1 MDDQPIKRRLVLKP
15 KVMRRSGGD
24 IQLGLCCLN
33 TALRDQGIFCSRKP
47 TMKTIKDKGLPYL
60 QSICLQ
66 NCQDLLKMLKW
77 NADNGIR
84 VFRISSELFPHKSN
98 PRVQSYDLDFA
109 QDLLTEAGIFAR
121 ETGQR
126 LTFHPG
132 PYNIVGSRDTDN
144 IIDYSSNGQLYQKDA
159 IVRWNSILWRVKETH
174 TTTAD
179 QVPPCDLETPI
190 LYERCTFQRTIDD
203 LAWHAEVL
211 DRLNCDQN
219 SVMVVHGGALYN
231 DKARTKARW
240 VKNFTL
246 LPEKVQR
253 RLVLENC
260 EKCFN
265 IDDCLEIS
273 AKCGVPVVFDTHHY
287 TCYSLLHPQEIFKP
301 EKEYLPAIL
310 DTWHRRQI
318 KPKFHV
324 SEQAACCEGK
334 KAKIGKHSDFI
345 EALPEFLL
353 TIEEP
358 IDIMIEAKQKE
369 QAIDRLYHVHADR
382 FSRKR
387 KIME

>member
-1 MDDQPIKRRLVLKP
+1 MEDV
-15 KVMRRSGGD
+15 
-24 IQLGLCCLN
+24 QLGLCCLN
-33 TALRDQGIFCSRKP
+33 TALREKGIFCSRKP
-47 TMKTIKDKGLPYL
+47 IMKTIKEKGLSYL
-60 QSICLQ
+60 YTICRQ
-66 NCQDLLKMLKW
+66 NCQDLLHMLKW

-84 VFRISSELFPHKSN
+84 VFRISSEIFPHKSN

-109 QDLLTEAGIFAR
+109 QDLLTEAGRFAK

-144 IIDYSSNGQLYQKDA
+144 IIDYSKSEGQKYTKDT
-159 IVRWNSILWRVKETH
+159 IVRWNSILWRVKQDH

-179 QVPPCDLETPI
+179 QEPPCDLETPI

-203 LAWHAEVL
+203 LSWQAEVL

-231 DKARTKARW
+231 DKVRTKARW
-240 VKNFTL
+240 VKNFSL
-246 LPEKVQR
+246 LPKNVQQ

-265 IDDCLEIS
+265 IEDCLEIS
-273 AKCGVPVVFDTHHY
+273 DQCGVPVVFDTHHY
-287 TCYSLLHPQEIFKP
+287 TCYNILHPQETFKP
-301 EKEYLPAIL
+301 ESNYLPAIL
-310 DTWHRRQI
+310 ETWRRRQI

-324 SEQAACCEGK
+324 SEQAACCEGQK
-334 KAKIGKHSDFI
+334 VKIGKHSDFI
-345 EALPEFLL
+345 ESLTGFLL
-353 TIEEP
+353 TIKEP

-369 QAIDRLYHVHADR
+369 QAIERLYDVHSDRL
-382 FSRKR
+382 SRKR
-387 KIME
+387 KIIE